1 MDIDRRR
8 APGVPG
14 PGVTVG
20 TVRITDVVD
29 QKANGK
35 RGYRLLEV
43 DARVRAIKSS
53 YPVDN
58 GPSKCNQLETRSIE
72 GTGSHVSAAPCDAA
86 VALPSPTCL
95 GRLSFSKRET
105 RSP

>member
-58 GPSKCNQLETRSIE
+58 GPSKATSWKPSGRSIE
-72 GTGSHVSAAPCDAA
+72 GTGSH
-86 VALPSPTCL
+86 
-95 GRLSFSKRET
+95 
-105 RSP
+105 